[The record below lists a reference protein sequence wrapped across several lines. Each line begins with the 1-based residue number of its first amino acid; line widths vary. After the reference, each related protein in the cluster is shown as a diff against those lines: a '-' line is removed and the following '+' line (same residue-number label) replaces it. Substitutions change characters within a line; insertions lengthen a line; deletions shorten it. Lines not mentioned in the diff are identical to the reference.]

1 MIIIIKNNQNLMLNF
16 MNIHSRLSY
25 HALSTFLETCF
36 RKSLFLN
43 MLFFLLQLWKLKFT
57 AICWCFLWKL
67 FWKFYKFPRRTP
79 PVSCNLQFSRGC
91 FSWKFTKFFE
101 QLFSQIAEI
110 SICRGILAHLKI
122 WDAAFSKHS

>member
-43 MLFFLLQLWKLKFT
+43 MLFFFASALKVKVYCHLL
-57 AICWCFLWKL
+57 
-67 FWKFYKFPRRTP
+67 
-79 PVSCNLQFSRGC
+79 V
-91 FSWKFTKFFE
+91 FFVKVV
-101 QLFSQIAEI
+101 L
-110 SICRGILAHLKI
+110 RIL
-122 WDAAFSKHS
+122 